1 MKTQGR
7 KNVHGKGGV
16 RTKAAY
22 TTSKYKSMLRTLVTD
37 LIVKGSVTVT
47 LSTARDLSSLADKMV
62 TYGKKGDLNSR
73 RLAAAVIRD
82 VWADEANRVTA
93 LKKLFDEIAPSY
105 KDRNGGY
112 TRVLKI
118 ANRRGDNAP
127 MAIVSL
133 VK

>member
-22 TTSKYKSMLRTLVTD
+22 TTSKYKAMLRTLVTD

-73 RLAAAVIRD
+73 RLAAAIIRD

-112 TRVLKI
+112 TRVLKN

>member
-16 RTKAAY
+16 RSKAAY

-37 LIVKGSVTVT
+37 LMVNGSVTVT
-47 LSTARDLSSLADKMV
+47 LTTARDLSALADKMI
-62 TYGKKGDLNSR
+62 TLGKKGDLNSR
-73 RLAAAVIRD
+73 RIAAATIRD
-82 VWADEANRVTA
+82 VWADEANKVTA

>member
-37 LIVKGSVTVT
+37 LIVKESVTCT
-47 LSTARDLSSLADKMV
+47 LSPARDLSALADRMV
-62 TYGKKGDLNSR
+62 TYGKAGDLAHR
-73 RLAAAVIRD
+73 RLAAATVRD
-82 VWADEANRVTA
+82 VWADEKNNVTA

-112 TRVLKI
+112 TSVLKTGV
-118 ANRRGDNAP
+118 RKGDNAP
-127 MAIVSL
+127 TALITW

>member
-16 RTKAAY
+16 RFKAAY

-37 LIVKGSVTVT
+37 LIVKGSVTCT
-47 LSTARDLSSLADKMV
+47 LSTARDLSALADRMV
-62 TYGKKGDLNSR
+62 TYGKKGDLAAR
-73 RLAAAVIRD
+73 RLAAATVRD
-82 VWADEANRVTA
+82 VWADEKNNVTA
-93 LKKLFDEIAPSY
+93 LKKLFDELAPSY

-118 ANRRGDNAP
+118 ANRKGDNAP
-127 MAIVSL
+127 MAIVSF

>member
-16 RTKAAY
+16 RFKAAY
-22 TTSKYKSMLRTLVTD
+22 TKSKYESMLRTLVTD
-37 LIVKGSVTVT
+37 LIVKESVTVT
-47 LSTARDLSSLADKMV
+47 LSVARDLSAFADRIINTAKNDTV
-62 TYGKKGDLNSR
+62 HAR
-73 RLAAAVIRD
+73 RLVAAQIRD
-82 VWADEANRVTA
+82 VWVDEANNVTA
-93 LKKLFDEIAPSY
+93 LKKLFTTIAPANAS
-105 KDRNGGY
+105 RNGGY

>member
-47 LSTARDLSSLADKMV
+47 LSTARDLSSLADKMI

>member
-16 RTKAAY
+16 RFKAAY

-37 LIVKGSVTVT
+37 LIVKESVTCT
-47 LSTARDLSSLADKMV
+47 LSTARDLSALADRMV
-62 TYGKKGDLNSR
+62 TYGKKGDLAAR
-73 RLAAAVIRD
+73 RLAAATVRD
-82 VWADEANRVTA
+82 VYADEKNNVTA
-93 LKKLFDEIAPSY
+93 LKKLFDELAPSY

-118 ANRRGDNAP
+118 ANRKGDNAP
-127 MAIVSL
+127 MAIVSF

>member
-37 LIVKGSVTVT
+37 LIVKESVTVT
-47 LSTARDLSSLADKMV
+47 LSTARDLSALADKMV

-93 LKKLFDEIAPSY
+93 LKKLFDVIAPSY

-127 MAIVSL
+127 RAIVSL